1 MAREL
6 PDEAYRKNVGAYF
19 DSLQGTL
26 NHIFT
31 ADAFGCTE

>member
-1 MAREL
+1 
-6 PDEAYRKNVGAYF
+6 VGAYF